1 VGKGTLTLWRIS
13 LAARVLTH
21 WIIEAM
27 NRDTRLHTAHF
38 AKTPDLPPLL
48 SPFLPQSSLL
58 LGMRNRDIVSVS
70 STKKRTELGNLLA
83 VAPTRGGKGILAVS
97 QLLTWRHSVI
107 VNDIKGDLF
116 TQTAG
121 YRSTLGPVFV
131 IDPKGIGHTFDP
143 LTGAATEDELY
154 ALATHLLYQADEG
167 DGAIFTQRAITMLTQ
182 MLLASRQEKA
192 HPFPYIRALIR
203 SGFVTTAETLE
214 RLNPELA
221 AQFLDDKFEKANLTD
236 RFLLSAWGTLTA
248 RLRPLLTETAIRSL
262 TGSSF
267 TPEQIIRSSAPVTVY
282 LRWRE
287 KDLLAL
293 TPLIRL
299 LWGSLIDGMLTD
311 YDRTQGEGCHPVL
324 LLVDEA
330 GRTPVP
336 MLADHAA
343 TVVGRRLYL
352 WVSVQDL
359 SQLESKYGRARAKTL
374 KNNME
379 HQIYYRPNDEDTAVQ
394 LEKRLGRVS
403 EYARS
408 HTEREQG
415 KTTEGLSEQGVPLLT
430 AQKIME
436 LPDEDVLAFHRNLP
450 PMRLKRMD
458 WRSSKTLSLR
468 HNMRPPALPALPP
481 ATDLRVPNT
490 DPAARDSIIDPD
502 EIKSDWPFPSREGQ
516 GRRLHVRQV
525 DRS

>member
-1 VGKGTLTLWRIS
+1 MGKGTLSLWRIT

-21 WIIEAM
+21 WIIQALNKE
-27 NRDTRLHTAHF
+27 TRLHTARF
-38 AKTPDLPPLL
+38 AKTPDVRFLL
-48 SPFLPQSSLL
+48 SPAPQPSSLL
-58 LGMRNRDIVSVS
+58 LGTRRGDIVSVS
-70 STKKRTELGNLLA
+70 STKKRLELGNLLA
-83 VAPTRGGKGILAVS
+83 VAPTRGGKGLLAVS

-121 YRSTLGPVFV
+121 YRATLGPVFV
-131 IDPKGIGHTFDP
+131 IDPTGVGHAFDP
-143 LTGAATEDELY
+143 LSGAETEDELY
-154 ALATHLLYQADEG
+154 ALATHLLYQSDEG

-182 MLLASRQEKA
+182 MLLASRQEKIP
-192 HPFPYIRALIR
+192 PFPYIRALIR
-203 SGFVTTAETLE
+203 SGFVSTAETLH

-221 AQFLDDKFEKANLTD
+221 TQFLDDKFEKANLTD

-267 TPEQIIRSSAPVTVY
+267 TPEEIIRSNTPVTVY

-293 TPLIRL
+293 TPLVRL
-299 LWGSLIDGMLTD
+299 LWGSLIDGMLTA
-311 YDRTQGEGCHPVL
+311 YDKTQGEGCHPVL

-330 GRTPVP
+330 GRTPIP

-359 SQLESKYGRARAKTL
+359 SQLESKYGRSRAKTL
-374 KNNME
+374 RNNME
-379 HQIYYRPNDEDTAVQ
+379 NQIYYRPNDDDTAIQ
-394 LEKRLGRVS
+394 MERRLGRVS

-430 AQKIME
+430 AQEIMQ
-436 LPDEDVLAFHRNLP
+436 LSDEDVLAFHRNLP

-458 WRSSKTLSLR
+458 WRNNTALRRR
-468 HNMRPPALPALPP
+468 HNLKPPVLPALPP
-481 ATDLRVPNT
+481 ATDLTIPEHRSSR
-490 DPAARDSIIDPD
+490 AR
-502 EIKSDWPFPSREGQ
+502 
-516 GRRLHVRQV
+516 HYH
-525 DRS
+525 